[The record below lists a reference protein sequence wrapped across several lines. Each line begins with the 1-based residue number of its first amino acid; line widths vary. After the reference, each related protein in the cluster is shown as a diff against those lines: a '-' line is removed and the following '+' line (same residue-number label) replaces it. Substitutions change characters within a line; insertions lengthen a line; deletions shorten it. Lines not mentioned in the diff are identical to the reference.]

1 MALGDN
7 TTSVAHGASASGR
20 VPYYIQHELNFA
32 TAVTD
37 KGTALASADVIPV
50 LTIPA
55 NTAILGAGFEVTAI
69 HTGTSTDC
77 ALDFGLTGGD
87 VDAFVDG
94 FDFDAAAVGAYSQP
108 AAGTPVVVGGTADT
122 IDVLIQAQ
130 SGTTLT
136 GKLRC
141 WALCMDID
149 DVGAV
154 TADEV
159 DRDRLA

>member
-7 TTSVAHGASASGR
+7 TTSVSHGANANGR
-20 VPYYIQHELNFA
+20 QPYYIQHELDFA

-37 KGTALASADVIPV
+37 KGTALAASDVIPV

-55 NTAILGAGFEVTAI
+55 NTVILSAGFEVTGA

-94 FDFDAAAVGAYSQP
+94 FDFDAASVGDYSQP

-122 IDVLIQAQ
+122 IDVLIAAQ
-130 SGTTLT
+130 TGTTLT

-141 WALCMDID
+141 WAVCMDID
-149 DVGAV
+149 DVGDV
-154 TADEV
+154 TANEV